1 MSSRTPPPA
10 VSTPPPAAARAPFR
24 PPVRVAALTAAAV
37 LGLAGCGG
45 GSGHGGGRAAL
56 ALTGY
61 TSDQLK
67 QALLADLGGYQR
79 VGEPDSGEY
88 GSLKGI
94 QNFGQLQRQ
103 VTLDKP
109 RCADA
114 AGAQP
119 AVDKSAP
126 AALTS
131 FSRGDG
137 QVVTE
142 TLMGMPDEAA
152 QRQLERRV
160 PSGCLTFQTRVGT
173 QTAEH
178 RVTEIPGGT
187 IGKGSRTVGVSTVS
201 GDSRSRAWY
210 VVLRGRHCVAT
221 VSLFGPNAT
230 REEVEQIARQAYDRA
245 EHDLP

>member
-1 MSSRTPPPA
+1 MSSRAPFPPA
-10 VSTPPPAAARAPFR
+10 TRTPLR
-24 PPVRVAALTAAAV
+24 PLATSLALVTAATV
-37 LGLAGCGG
+37 GLAGCGG
-45 GSGHGGGRAAL
+45 GGSHGTGGGRRAAL

-67 QALLADLGGYQR
+67 LALLTDITGYQR
-79 VGEPDSGEY
+79 AGEPDSGEY

-94 QNFGQLQRQ
+94 QNFAQLQRQ

-114 AGAQP
+114 AAGQP
-119 AVDKSAP
+119 DVDRAAP

-131 FSRGDG
+131 FNRGDG

-152 QRQLERRV
+152 QRQIQRRV
-160 PSGCLTFQTRVGT
+160 TSGCLAFRTRVGT
-173 QTAEH
+173 RWAEH
-178 RVTEIPGGT
+178 RVSEFPGGT
-187 IGKGSRTVGVSTVS
+187 IGRGSRTVGVSTIS
-201 GDSRSRAWY
+201 GTSHTRAWY
-210 VVLRGRHCVAT
+210 VVLRGRHSVAT

-230 REEVEQIARQAYDRA
+230 RAEVEQLARQAYDRS
-245 EHDLP
+245 EHYLP

>member
-1 MSSRTPPPA
+1 
-10 VSTPPPAAARAPFR
+10 
-24 PPVRVAALTAAAV
+24 
-37 LGLAGCGG
+37 
-45 GSGHGGGRAAL
+45 GSHGGGGRAAL

-61 TSDQLK
+61 SSDQLK
-67 QALLADLGGYQR
+67 QALLADVTGYRR
-79 VGEPDSGEY
+79 VGEPDAGEY

-94 QNFGQLQRQ
+94 QNFGQLQKQ

-119 AVDKSAP
+119 AVDKAAP

-131 FSRGDG
+131 FNRGDG

-152 QRQLERRV
+152 QRQLDLRV
-160 PSGCLTFQTRVGT
+160 PSGCLVFKTRVGT

-178 RVTEIPGGT
+178 RVSEFPGGT
-187 IGKGSRTVGVSTVS
+187 IGKGSRTVGVSTIS
-201 GDSRSRAWY
+201 GGSHTRAWY

-230 REEVEQIARQAYDRA
+230 RAEVEQIARQAYDRS
-245 EHDLP
+245 EHYLP

>member
-1 MSSRTPPPA
+1 MSSRNP
-10 VSTPPPAAARAPFR
+10 SGRAPRRFAATALAA
-24 PPVRVAALTAAAV
+24 VAAV
-37 LGLAGCGG
+37 GLAGCGG
-45 GSGHGGGRAAL
+45 GGGSAGTGANGRAAL

-67 QALLADLGGYQR
+67 QALLTDITGYQR

-94 QNFGQLQRQ
+94 QNFSQLQRQ

-109 RCADA
+109 RCANA
-114 AGAQP
+114 AGAH
-119 AVDKSAP
+119 ATVDKTVP

-131 FSRGDG
+131 FNRGDG

-152 QRQLERRV
+152 QRQLALRV
-160 PSGCLTFQTRVGT
+160 PADCMAFRTRVGT
-173 QTAEH
+173 QWSEH
-178 RVTEIPGGT
+178 RVTEIPGGA

-201 GDSRSRAWY
+201 GNSNTKAWY

-230 REEVEQIARQAYDRA
+230 RDEVEQLARQAYDRA
-245 EHDLP
+245 EHYLP